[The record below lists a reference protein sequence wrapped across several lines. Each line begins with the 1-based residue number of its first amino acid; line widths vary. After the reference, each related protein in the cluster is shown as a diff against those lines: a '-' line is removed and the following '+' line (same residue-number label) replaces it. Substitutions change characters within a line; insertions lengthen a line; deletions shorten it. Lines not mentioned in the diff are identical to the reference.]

1 MVERQIA
8 VAEVIFSLPDFNPI
22 AASVFKHPRQP
33 RFGIRFP
40 WVEHVHPVF
49 TRAHFTQI
57 LNAVILLIAVDM
69 IKLLLRPAT
78 FTNRPD
84 SMVQSNMNTSL
95 VYLAVNIQIAS
106 LITLSASYRSAQS
119 AASQPTALSIV
130 SIVLFHAKQQ
140 FLLLRFCQM
149 FLVHKLNS

>member
-49 TRAHFTQI
+49 TRAHLSQV
-57 LNAVILLIAVDM
+57 LDVVIVLIAVDM
-69 IKLLLRPAT
+69 VNLLFRPAT
-78 FTNRPD
+78 FTDSPD
-84 SMVQSNMNTSL
+84 GMVQMNMDL
-95 VYLAVNIQIAS
+95 FLAYLTINGQVA
-106 LITLSASYRSAQS
+106 LFTMFLSSYRSAIS

-130 SIVLFHAKQQ
+130 SVVLFHAKQQ
-140 FLLLRFCQM
+140 FLLLRFC
-149 FLVHKLNS
+149 